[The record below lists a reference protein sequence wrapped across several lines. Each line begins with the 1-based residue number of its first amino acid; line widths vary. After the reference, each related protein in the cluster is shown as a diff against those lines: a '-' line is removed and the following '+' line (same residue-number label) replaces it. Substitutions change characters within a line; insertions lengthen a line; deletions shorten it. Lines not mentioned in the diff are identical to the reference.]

1 MAWACGHNM
10 AHDGPWP
17 MGMAMAIAMA
27 MSVAMV
33 MAMSLAMAMAMAMA
47 IWACGHHGPGV
58 PWGTWGALGGQGLE
72 FAMSLPCHCHVHV
85 IG

>member
-17 MGMAMAIAMA
+17 MAMAMAIAMA

-33 MAMSLAMAMAMAMA
+33 MAMSLAMAMAMA

>member
-1 MAWACGHNM
+1 MAWACGHDM

-17 MGMAMAIAMA
+17 MAMAMAIAMA

-33 MAMSLAMAMAMAMA
+33 MAMSLAMAMAMA